1 MPTNAK
7 SKNKPAIDH
16 GLPDQSQTPT
26 SISSWKKGP
35 AIPKPTRAEGFI
47 VDLPSE
53 NVVLMTRTMDMP
65 ILLKTGKIPNPLAGI
80 VQRMID
86 TRNPE
91 YPQEAMDTE
100 VMMQLL
106 DLMHETIV
114 RCVLEPPFDMPAP
127 RVRSG
132 KDIETAEDY
141 QQRLS
146 EWTPDFTEDGE
157 REHITLMDSDPE
169 HEKSCECE
177 RKISVWDMYMDD
189 RLYIFAV
196 AQGAAA
202 DLASFRKEQER
213 NVADLQAGERVRVPT
228 KRTGG
233 SRSKKS
239 K

>member
-1 MPTNAK
+1 MPTNPK
-7 SKNKPAIDH
+7 SKVTPAIDH
-16 GLPDQSQTPT
+16 GLPDQNQTPT
-26 SISSWKKGP
+26 PISAWKKSP
-35 AIPKPTRAEGFI
+35 VLPKPKREEGFI
-47 VDLPSE
+47 ADLPSG
-53 NVVLMTRTMDMP
+53 NVVLMTRTMEMP

-80 VQRMID
+80 VQKMID

-114 RCVLEPPFDMPAP
+114 RSVIEPPFDMPAP
-127 RVRSG
+127 RIRGG

-146 EWTPDFTEDGE
+146 EWKPDFTEDGAKQHAE
-157 REHITLMDSDPE
+157 LGHDDDSGCD
-169 HEKSCECE
+169 CE
-177 RKISVWDMYMDD
+177 RKISVWDMFMDD

-202 DLASFRKEQER
+202 DLASFRAEQER
-213 NVADLQAGERVRVPT
+213 HVAGLQAGEGVRVPT

-233 SRSKKS
+233 SRPKKS